1 MKLGKIGTE
10 TFKGYPTNFKNFNLI
25 DRQLSTI
32 FESLCGKTSRTLIAF
47 QWTTAVYVRILG
59 ERAIIWFIKDQQNLG
74 KLKKKLKPANEG
86 HVYKF

>member
-47 QWTTAVYVRILG
+47 Q
-59 ERAIIWFIKDQQNLG
+59 
-74 KLKKKLKPANEG
+74 
-86 HVYKF
+86 